1 MRIAYFDCFAGISGD
16 MLVGALLD
24 LGLDLAILERELRKL
39 PLEGY
44 RLQVSKVNKRGIQAS
59 KFQVILTGPAGDRLA
74 DADFQEVELPV
85 ETTGQPSPGD
95 PLHRQPPTDEAHQHE
110 HSHPLHRSLTE
121 ILSLIDNSNL
131 SNPVKT
137 MAGAIFTRLGE
148 AEARVHGVSLDRVH
162 FHEVGGVDAI
172 VDIVGAAIG
181 LEQLGLERVYAS
193 PLHLGSGFIRS
204 GHGLLPVPAP
214 ATANLVAGVPVYSS
228 EVKGELVTPTGAAII
243 TTIAQQFGP
252 LPPMVIEA
260 TGYGAGS
267 RDREFPNVLRAYLGQ
282 EIAGPT
288 PAIPP
293 GDRQVRDPFPEQH
306 EAPLVPAGYHEG
318 PAMVIEANIDDMN
331 PQLFEYL
338 LERLLEAG
346 ALDVSLIP
354 VQMKKTRPGTILHVL
369 AHPTSVDN
377 LLAIIF
383 TESTTIGARTYEVTK
398 RMLRRETQT
407 VETPFGP
414 VRVKVAWLG
423 SQVVNVAPEYEDCR
437 ELARRHDLPL
447 KEVYA
452 LARAGFEHL
461 LQG

>member
-1 MRIAYFDCFAGISGD
+1 MKIIYFDCFAGISGD

-24 LGLDLAILERELRKL
+24 LGLDLASLERELHKL
-39 PLEGY
+39 PLEGF

-59 KFQVILTGPAGDRLA
+59 KFQVILTSPAGDRLA
-74 DADFQEVELPV
+74 DADFQEVELPA
-85 ETTGQPSPGD
+85 ETTSQPSPGD
-95 PLHRQPPTDEAHQHE
+95 PPHRHSADEVHPHD
-110 HSHPLHRSLTE
+110 HSHPPHRSLTQ
-121 ILSLIDNSNL
+121 ILSLIDNSSL
-131 SNPVKT
+131 PTAVKT

-181 LEQLGLERVYAS
+181 LEQLGLERVCAS
-193 PLHLGSGFIRS
+193 PLHLGSGFVRS
-204 GHGLLPVPAP
+204 AHGLLPVPAP
-214 ATANLVAGVPVYSS
+214 ATAHLVAGVPVYSS

-267 RDREFPNVLRAYLGQ
+267 RDRAFPNVLRAYLGQ
-282 EIAGPT
+282 VVAGP
-288 PAIPP
+288 IPSVP
-293 GDRQVRDPFPEQH
+293 SGGRQVRDPFPEQH
-306 EAPLVPAGYHEG
+306 EAPLVTAGYHEG

-354 VQMKKTRPGTILHVL
+354 VQMKKSRPGTILHVL
-369 AHPTSVDN
+369 AHPTSVDD

-383 TESTTIGARTYEVTK
+383 TESTTIGARTYGVTK
-398 RMLRRETQT
+398 RMLQRETQT

-414 VRVKVAWLG
+414 VRVKVARLG
-423 SQVVNVAPEYEDCR
+423 GQVVNVAPEYEDCR
-437 ELARRHDLPL
+437 ELARRHSLPL
-447 KEVYA
+447 KEIYA
-452 LARAGFEHL
+452 LARAGFEL
-461 LQG
+461 SGMK